1 MKRQPFAVSLA
12 TSADR
17 DFLDI
22 MDWSA
27 DKFGAAAADR
37 YETLIGQALT
47 DLGDDPFRAGAPERP
62 DLLKGVYASHLASS
76 RDRAAGERVKSPRH
90 IVLYRIHPLHVE
102 VLRIL
107 HDSRDLA
114 QHLPPA

>member
-1 MKRQPFAVSLA
+1 
-12 TSADR
+12 
-17 DFLDI
+17 

-27 DKFGAAAADR
+27 GRFGAAAADR

-47 DLGDDPFRAGAPERP
+47 DLGEDPLRAGVRQRAELPA
-62 DLLKGVYASHLASS
+62 DIYIYHLAAS
-76 RDRAAGERVKSPRH
+76 RERVAGDRVGTPRH
-90 IVLYRIHPLHVE
+90 MLLYRVSAARVE

-114 QHLPPA
+114 RHLPTE